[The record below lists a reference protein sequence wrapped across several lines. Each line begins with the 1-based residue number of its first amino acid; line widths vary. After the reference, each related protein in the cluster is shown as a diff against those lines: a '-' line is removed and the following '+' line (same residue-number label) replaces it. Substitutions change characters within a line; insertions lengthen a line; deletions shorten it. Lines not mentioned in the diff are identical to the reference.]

1 MQSLIDELRHSA
13 EKEKVQQLEAFQAQ
27 NRQLITT
34 IESLQKEL
42 ADR

>member
-1 MQSLIDELRHSA
+1 MQSLVDEIRRSA
-13 EKEKVQQLEAFQAQ
+13 EKEKIQQLEAFQAQ
-27 NRQLITT
+27 NQKLTAT